1 LTTSNSTLASSVN
14 TDSTIPPDF
23 SGSPTNTSPDNWIS
37 SSDDEDDQSQSDANQ
52 HNNSTPSMAT
62 VMAQNTI
69 DEDTPPPLPPRPP
82 SEKRKQ
88 IQNEIIESEERHVEV
103 LRFVHNVFYRP
114 LNKEQILNKEQLEQ
128 IFCNT
133 KRLMKVHRNICRML
147 KTPNKSLEQSLCD
160 IFCGELGSQLERE
173 ASIFCAKQKLG
184 GLDTWRARKKD
195 SRLRH
200 FLDPETRTKE
210 MPDCP
215 LARLSLEDH
224 LGTVFQ
230 RPLRYQLLLDRL
242 LHATP
247 SDSVEYQLIARA
259 LARSREIGTLVNE
272 ETRKAESRQRLSEI
286 TRKTEKTQGLS
297 LDLEGH
303 NLVLEGA
310 LTWRITKQKCV
321 DVWLLLT
328 DKLLTIL
335 ARESSDKFI
344 LKFYTNPS
352 AKTQHGP
359 TVYLQDLLTRDV
371 ATDPTAFFLISTDQD
386 IFYEF
391 AAANH
396 KERNTWKEAIAKATM
411 TFNAGKSP
419 QQQVI
424 KLRDL
429 TSQPSGEEV
438 DGKEDEEP
446 DAYKED
452 KPNIEELDSNLN
464 NDNNNNSSND
474 NIPLDNEPNDES
486 SDTQTPV
493 APEIPKT
500 PLTSRI
506 EGVIRYVRDEEC
518 HAPDLI
524 SPSSVTVSSEPII
537 DEALAIQSP
546 EQQIAEIDLRVSK
559 LLEEKR
565 SILAKMHGI
574 YHSIIYLLI
583 FHNYLN

>member
-1 LTTSNSTLASSVN
+1 
-14 TDSTIPPDF
+14 
-23 SGSPTNTSPDNWIS
+23 
-37 SSDDEDDQSQSDANQ
+37 
-52 HNNSTPSMAT
+52 
-62 VMAQNTI
+62 
-69 DEDTPPPLPPRPP
+69 
-82 SEKRKQ
+82 
-88 IQNEIIESEERHVEV
+88 
-103 LRFVHNVFYRP
+103 
-114 LNKEQILNKEQLEQ
+114 
-128 IFCNT
+128 
-133 KRLMKVHRNICRML
+133 MKVHRSICRAL

-259 LARSREIGTLVNE
+259 LARSREIGSLVNE
-272 ETRKAESRQRLSEI
+272 ETRKAESRQRLAEI
-286 TRKTEKTQGLS
+286 IRKTEKSQGLP
-297 LDLEGH
+297 LDLDGH

-335 ARESSDKFI
+335 ARESSDKYI
-344 LKFYTNPS
+344 LKSYTNPS

-359 TVYLQDLLTRDV
+359 IVYLHDLLTRDV

-411 TFNAGKSP
+411 TFNAGK
-419 QQQVI
+419 QQMI

-429 TSQPSGEEV
+429 TSQPSAEEV
-438 DGKEDEEP
+438 DSKED
-446 DAYKED
+446 DD
-452 KPNIEELDSNLN
+452 KQNIEESDLNLN

-474 NIPLDNEPNDES
+474 NIPLDNEPNIES

-493 APEIPKT
+493 PPEIPKT

-574 YHSIIYLLI
+574 YHSIIY
-583 FHNYLN
+583 